1 MLQWIVVGLG
11 GAVGAMMRY
20 RISLHMSHIVGDG
33 FPWGT
38 LVVNVIGCLVLG
50 LLVALV
56 SGKYPIGDI
65 ARTGLQVGLIGG
77 FTTFSAFSMELLRM
91 VEDGSWIHGFIYI
104 VASLFLCVLAIVLGT
119 ALGRQF

>member
-56 SGKYPIGDI
+56 SWKYPIGDI

>member
-1 MLQWIVVGLG
+1 VLQWIVVGLG

-56 SGKYPIGDI
+56 SWKYPIGDI

>member
-1 MLQWIVVGLG
+1 MLQWVVVGLG
-11 GAVGAMMRY
+11 GAAGAMMRY
-20 RISLHMSHIVGDG
+20 RISLHVSHLVGDG

-65 ARTGLQVGLIGG
+65 ARSGLQVGLLGG
-77 FTTFSAFSMELLRM
+77 FTTFSAFSLELFQM
-91 VEDGSWIHGFIYI
+91 AEDGFWINGLLYI